1 MKREGGK
8 TSVVVRRGG
17 RCFSKQFVFSSV
29 RVRDRTKKRE
39 RGRRAWS
46 SVVCHRLSSGFF
58 KPIVF
63 FLSFCLIFP
72 SISPVSSDTI
82 RPPPGTRRSK
92 ISNSWYHYCIKW
104 LVLSSAFSVLFQEK
118 NSHFILLFIC
128 FSPLPSVVISNPSC
142 VCSFFLFLCPCF
154 CFLVFKSLFF

>member
-1 MKREGGK
+1 MLVAVLQSNSSFRLSVCAKERRNARE
-8 TSVVVRRGG
+8 
-17 RCFSKQFVFSSV
+17 
-29 RVRDRTKKRE
+29 
-39 RGRRAWS
+39 GRRAWS

-82 RPPPGTRRSK
+82 RPPGTRRSK

-118 NSHFILLFIC
+118 NPISSSFLFA
-128 FSPLPSVVISNPSC
+128 FPPPPASVVISNPSC
-142 VCSFFLFLCPCF
+142 VCSFFFFFCPCF